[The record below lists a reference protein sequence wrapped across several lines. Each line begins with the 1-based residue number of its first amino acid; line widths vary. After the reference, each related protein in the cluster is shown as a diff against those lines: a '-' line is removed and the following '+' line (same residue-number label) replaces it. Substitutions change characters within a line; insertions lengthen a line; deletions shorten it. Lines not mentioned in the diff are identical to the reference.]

1 MLFLGETSIPRPL
14 IPKISK
20 QGDILKERLKQI
32 REYTGLSQKEFSERI
47 HIGASTLAMLETG
60 DRKIKDLHVSLIC
73 TAFNIDEHWF
83 RTGEGDMLGQ
93 QARDEKTAHFIGQML
108 KEEGDTFK
116 KRLINLLCALDED
129 DWEAL
134 EKIARKI
141 EKGIINPPLI
151 P

>member
-1 MLFLGETSIPRPL
+1 MN
-14 IPKISK
+14 
-20 QGDILKERLKQI
+20 ERLKQI

-47 HIGASTLAMLETG
+47 HIGSSTLAMLETG

-73 TAFNIDEHWF
+73 TAFSIDEHWF
-83 RTGEGDMLGQ
+83 RTGEGDMLVHQ
-93 QARDEKTAHFIGQML
+93 TRDEKIAHFIGQVL

-134 EKIARKI
+134 EKIAQKM
-141 EKGIINPPLI
+141 EKGEY
-151 P
+151 

>member
-1 MLFLGETSIPRPL
+1 MN
-14 IPKISK
+14 
-20 QGDILKERLKQI
+20 ERLKQI

-47 HIGASTLAMLETG
+47 HIGSSTLAMLETG

-73 TAFNIDEHWF
+73 TAFSIDEHWF
-83 RTGEGDMLGQ
+83 RTGEGDMLVHQTRG
-93 QARDEKTAHFIGQML
+93 EKIAHFIGQVL

-134 EKIARKI
+134 EKIAQKM
-141 EKGIINPPLI
+141 EKGEY
-151 P
+151 

>member
-1 MLFLGETSIPRPL
+1 MN
-14 IPKISK
+14 
-20 QGDILKERLKQI
+20 ERLKQI

-47 HIGASTLAMLETG
+47 HIGSSTLAMLETG

-73 TAFNIDEHWF
+73 TAFSIDEHWF
-83 RTGEGDMLGQ
+83 RTGEGDMLVHQ
-93 QARDEKTAHFIGQML
+93 TRDEKIARFIGQVL

-134 EKIARKI
+134 EKIAQKM
-141 EKGIINPPLI
+141 EKGEY
-151 P
+151 

>member
-1 MLFLGETSIPRPL
+1 MN
-14 IPKISK
+14 
-20 QGDILKERLKQI
+20 ERLKQI

-47 HIGASTLAMLETG
+47 HIGSSTLAMLETG

-73 TAFNIDEHWF
+73 TAFSIDEHWF
-83 RTGEGDMLGQ
+83 RTGEGDMLVHQ
-93 QARDEKTAHFIGQML
+93 TRDEKIAHFIGQVL

-134 EKIARKI
+134 EKIARKM
-141 EKGIINPPLI
+141 EKGEY
-151 P
+151 